1 MNYTVIQ
8 KDFLTSLESDKHR
21 LDYILRWEMQEPC
34 LILIKKFAK
43 MVTNVLTVLNAK
55 SEEQVKS
62 LSYQQQ
68 TLFKDSKSAAVY
80 CLNDLDFLKRSIEN
94 WKESAV

>member
-1 MNYTVIQ
+1 MGNARA
-8 KDFLTSLESDKHR
+8 LSNLN
-21 LDYILRWEMQEPC
+21 
-34 LILIKKFAK
+34 KKFAK

>member
-1 MNYTVIQ
+1 MNYSLAQ
-8 KDFLTSLESDKHR
+8 KDFLATLETDKLR

-34 LILIKKFAK
+34 LLLIKKFAK
-43 MVTNVLTVLNAK
+43 MVTSVLTVLNTK
-55 SEEQVKS
+55 EEEQIKT
-62 LSYQQQ
+62 LTYQQQ
-68 TLFKDSKSAAVY
+68 TLFKDSKSAAIY